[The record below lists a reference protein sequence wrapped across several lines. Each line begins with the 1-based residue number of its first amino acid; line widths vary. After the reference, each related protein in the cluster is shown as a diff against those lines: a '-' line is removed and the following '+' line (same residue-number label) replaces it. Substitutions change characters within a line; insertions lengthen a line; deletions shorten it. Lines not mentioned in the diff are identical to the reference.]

1 MKTVTKVGLGVAA
14 FLLPGAL
21 LLAALGYAVYYVKK
35 KSDASKGALPEG
47 SPPPAGV
54 FSGPNLFG
62 QNLFA
67 APVSV
72 DAAGSLPS
80 PVLVPAPPP
89 PAPAAN
95 RPAPASFAARN
106 MLAPDLQ
113 RKSSAAKAASLL
125 ADELPS
131 SAISSFVLPKGTYSW
146 SDGATFNAKKL
157 TLTNHSGH
165 SVQLKT
171 PKGPF
176 TLENDTQ
183 YALALDSALYVPN
196 PN

>member
-1 MKTVTKVGLGVAA
+1 MKTATKVGLGVAA

-47 SPPPAGV
+47 SPLPAGIL
-54 FSGPNLFG
+54 SA

-67 APVSV
+67 VPSSA
-72 DAAGSLPS
+72 DAAGSLTS
-80 PVLVPAPPP
+80 PVFVPAPPP

-95 RPAPASFAARN
+95 RPPPASFAARN

-113 RKSSAAKAASLL
+113 RKASTAKAASLL
-125 ADELPS
+125 TDELPS
-131 SAISSFVLPKGTYSW
+131 SAISSFVLPKGIYSW

-165 SVQLKT
+165 SVQMKT